1 MSLVAGCAIGI
12 FSCSDDNDYKATP
25 LSTIEV
31 LSASTS
37 LIAGQD
43 TGWVKTNCNVAAA
56 YVDAENRSWID
67 VTVKGDSVKF
77 FTKQNESTESRNTML
92 VIKKSDNDSVKVNIT
107 QRGMIFIVQKKVN
120 IVQFTDDA
128 KSYYYNINTDYVG
141 KVVETP
147 SWIEAN
153 FTDSRLNINVAE
165 NNEGHIREGYVKYSC
180 GNFSDS
186 ICVTQYEFAKDILGE
201 YELWVGYN
209 EETDVMEK
217 KVPATLSTN
226 VSGAVTLSFEA
237 LYKNQKINVQ
247 MPVTFDQ
254 DSVSVKIQS
263 GQKVASFKN
272 KKNIWTH
279 FFSTFTSPR
288 GAFLPAVEND
298 KDTLYYNTSGMISA
312 KMTYDSKKGTY
323 GKFGGMAYNEG
334 GYSDVFGKMYIGA
347 YSTSKPYK
355 NALID
360 SEWWMTLYDMWL
372 VKKNK

>member
-56 YVDAENRSWID
+56 YVDAEDRSWID

-226 VSGAVTLSFEA
+226 VSSSIQEPEDKCSDASNIRPRQRERQDTERSESGKLQEQEEH
-237 LYKNQKINVQ
+237 LD
-247 MPVTFDQ
+247 PLLFDLHISERRIPPCRRERQRHPILQHKRYDKRQ
-254 DSVSVKIQS
+254 DDIRQQERHIRQV
-263 GQKVASFKN
+263 
-272 KKNIWTH
+272 
-279 FFSTFTSPR
+279 
-288 GAFLPAVEND
+288 
-298 KDTLYYNTSGMISA
+298 
-312 KMTYDSKKGTY
+312 
-323 GKFGGMAYNEG
+323 
-334 GYSDVFGKMYIGA
+334 
-347 YSTSKPYK
+347 
-355 NALID
+355 
-360 SEWWMTLYDMWL
+360 
-372 VKKNK
+372 